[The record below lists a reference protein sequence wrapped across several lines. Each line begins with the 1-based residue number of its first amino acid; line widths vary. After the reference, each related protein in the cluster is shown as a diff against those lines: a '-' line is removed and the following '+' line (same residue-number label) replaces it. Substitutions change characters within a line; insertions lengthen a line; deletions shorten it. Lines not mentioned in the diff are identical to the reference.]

1 VIGFV
6 DFISRKLAEGSGV
19 SEALRMW
26 AVGDS
31 DFVESEHPRNEE
43 GEFTEKGGSKRK
55 NKKIA
60 KKKESQEHVIP
71 KLKSYESQGLKY
83 GQDLPE
89 NVYLHGS
96 ESEEDIDPENMNQ
109 ATLGGTFFLSRSWE
123 TANRYS
129 KENQNGIK
137 AVKLNPEHLI
147 DLSKEE
153 DRIKLATIII
163 ENVPGYEGM
172 DIENFANGSNGLE
185 KNDLDETSMIETEGA
200 SLFNTLYENGI
211 WGIVDATNRRNVEVL
226 SNEIFE
232 PIEKDISDESIQ
244 EVSASRGKSL
254 HKEQIGTVD
263 FMGDTIKVSTVNGQY
278 TRSPYGPDIIEF
290 TMGGNWY
297 GGSREG
303 TYRPICAEDEVVL
316 HELMPPVDILAT
328 LVHEV
333 IERWGMKTKGLSYD
347 DAHSELAEPAERKAR
362 RILEGGD
369 WSFEGSLGE
378 QFQRLIDRIA
388 A

>member
-19 SEALRMW
+19 SRALREW

-31 DFVESEHPRNEE
+31 V
-43 GEFTEKGGSKRK
+43 
-55 NKKIA
+55 
-60 KKKESQEHVIP
+60 SQV
-71 KLKSYESQGLKY
+71 
-83 GQDLPE
+83 
-89 NVYLHGS
+89 
-96 ESEEDIDPENMNQ
+96 
-109 ATLGGTFFLSRSWE
+109 AASRS
-123 TANRYS
+123 
-129 KENQNGIK
+129 
-137 AVKLNPEHLI
+137 
-147 DLSKEE
+147 D
-153 DRIKLATIII
+153 
-163 ENVPGYEGM
+163 
-172 DIENFANGSNGLE
+172 
-185 KNDLDETSMIETEGA
+185 
-200 SLFNTLYENGI
+200 
-211 WGIVDATNRRNVEVL
+211 
-226 SNEIFE
+226 
-232 PIEKDISDESIQ
+232 
-244 EVSASRGKSL
+244 SL
-254 HKEQIGTVD
+254 HKELIGTVE
-263 FMGDTIKVSTVNGQY
+263 FMGDTIKVFTVNGQY

-333 IERWGMKTKGLSYD
+333 VERWGMKTKGLSYD
-347 DAHSELAEPAERKAR
+347 DAHSDLAEPAERKAR

-378 QFQRLIDRIA
+378 QFQKLIERIA